1 MDPLFE
7 ELDCQQ
13 TRLGELSLRRR
24 RLLQLDSREIYEVK
38 LGDHFLMSSL
48 FHEAETQMAQIS
60 LAMIS
65 KPNLNVVVGG
75 LGLGYTAAAA
85 LADSRVTSL
94 KVVEYLEPVIL
105 WHHTHLVPLGK
116 QLSTDPRCRMV
127 HDDFFARSRDKEQG
141 FDPAFP
147 QKKQDIIL
155 LDIDHTPNRV
165 LHQTNT
171 RFYTPEGL
179 KELARHLTPGGVFAL
194 WSDDPPEDA
203 FTELL
208 ESVFPEVLA
217 HTISFKNPFTGGM
230 TKNAVYTARTDPSA
244 IRPVENPACL

>member
-7 ELDCQQ
+7 ELDYQQ

-24 RLLQLDSREIYEVK
+24 RLLQLNGREIYEVK

-60 LAMIS
+60 LAMVS
-65 KPNLNVVVGG
+65 RPDLNVVVGG

-85 LADSRVTSL
+85 LADPRVNSL
-94 KVVEYLEPVIL
+94 VVVEYLAPVIS
-105 WHHTHLVPLGK
+105 WHKNNLVPLGN
-116 QLSTDPRCRMV
+116 QLCSDPRCRMI
-127 HDDFFARSRDKEQG
+127 HDDFFARSRDLDQG

-147 QKKQDIIL
+147 GKKQDIIL

-179 KELARHLTPGGVFAL
+179 RELAGHLTPDGVFAL
-194 WSDDPPEDA
+194 WSDDPPEKA
-203 FTELL
+203 FTDLL
-208 ESVFPEVLA
+208 ETVFPKVHA

-230 TKNAVYTARTDPSA
+230 AENAVYAARTGQG
-244 IRPVENPACL
+244 N

>member
-24 RLLQLDSREIYEVK
+24 RLLQLEGKEIYEVK

-48 FHEAETQMAQIS
+48 FHEAETKMAEIS
-60 LAMIS
+60 LAMVTKS
-65 KPNLNVVVGG
+65 HLNVAVGG

-85 LADSRVTSL
+85 LADPRINSL
-94 KVVEYLEPVIL
+94 VVVEFLEPVIS
-105 WHHTHLVPLGK
+105 WHKNHLVPLGN
-116 QLSTDPRCRMV
+116 QLCTDPRCRLV
-127 HDDFFARSRDKEQG
+127 HDDFFARSRDVDQG

-147 QKKQDIIL
+147 GKKQDIIL

-165 LHQTNT
+165 LHRTNS

-179 KELARHLTPGGVFAL
+179 TELAGHLAPGGVFAL
-194 WSDDPPEDA
+194 WSDDPPEKV
-203 FTELL
+203 FTDLL
-208 ESVFPEVLA
+208 ETVFPEVHT
-217 HTISFKNPFTGGM
+217 HTIGFKNPFTGRM
-230 TKNAVYTARTDPSA
+230 AENAVYAARTDLSA
-244 IRPVENPACL
+244 

>member
-48 FHEAETQMAQIS
+48 FHEAETKMAEIS
-60 LAMIS
+60 LAMVS
-65 KPNLNVVVGG
+65 KPELAVVVGG

-85 LADSRVTSL
+85 LSDPRVGSL
-94 KVVEYLEPVIL
+94 VVVEYLEPVIG
-105 WHHTHLVPLGK
+105 WHKKHLVPLGN
-116 QLSTDPRCRMV
+116 QLCTDPRCRMIQ
-127 HDDFFARSRDKEQG
+127 DDFFARCRDVEQG

-147 QKKQDIIL
+147 GKKQDLIL

-165 LHQTNT
+165 LHRTNS

-179 KELARHLTPGGVFAL
+179 TELAGHLAPGGVFAL
-194 WSDDPPEDA
+194 WSDDPPEKA
-203 FTELL
+203 FTALL
-208 ESVFPEVLA
+208 ETVFPEVHT
-217 HTISFKNPFTGGM
+217 HTIGFKNPFTGRM
-230 TKNAVYTARTDPSA
+230 TENAVYAARTALSA
-244 IRPVENPACL
+244 